1 MMKAGL
7 SDRLSPSQRESV
19 FQSQDLNK
27 KMFMGFK
34 STRSS
39 SVWRQVLYISFIV
52 VVMAGCKAGKNYTR
66 PNLDLPTDYKN
77 SVNDTLDS
85 TNIAK
90 INWREFFDDTVLVSL
105 IDSALK
111 NNLNLLQSAKDVNV
125 AIQDLKQAKVNF
137 LPELNAELG
146 YYERE
151 YHSEGYYSNPSSNYY
166 GDREPPKKWYVTQ
179 VNHRNTLAASWEID
193 IWGKFR
199 REKEAALA
207 TFMQSRE
214 FLRAV
219 QTSLVAEVASSYYN
233 LLMLNEQLKVAQRN
247 LDLNDSTLRI
257 VELQFKAGQVTSL
270 AVRQTEAQK
279 LVAASLIPQIE
290 GEIEI
295 QKNNLNR
302 LLGNYPGEIPTG
314 KELKEVS
321 LQTNVAAGV
330 PLDLL
335 TNRPDVAAAEFGLV
349 AANAQVGIAQAL
361 KYPSLTLGADLGL
374 DAMELKDLF
383 NPGLSLFGIFTGSL
397 TQPIFQRRRLKTNYQ
412 VALLQRDIA
421 ELVFRESLL
430 DALTEVSNELVRNR
444 KLLEAFEIAEQRLAN
459 AQTAVQN
466 ADMLF
471 KSGFANYLEVI
482 TAQSNALDTELELAS
497 TRMEILVS
505 NIELYRA
512 LGGGWE

>member
-1 MMKAGL
+1 MKPNTEQTIF
-7 SDRLSPSQRESV
+7 RWQPI
-19 FQSQDLNK
+19 
-27 KMFMGFK
+27 
-34 STRSS
+34 T
-39 SVWRQVLYISFIV
+39 YITLL
-52 VVMAGCKAGKNYTR
+52 VVMLAGCKAGKDYTR
-66 PNLDLPTDYKN
+66 PDLNLPSQYRN
-77 SVNDTLDS
+77 VDTVSLD
-85 TNIAK
+85 TANIAT
-90 INWREFFDDTVLVSL
+90 INWREFFDDSVLVSL
-105 IDSALK
+105 IDTALK
-111 NNLNLLQSAKDVNV
+111 NNLNLQQYAKDVHI
-125 AIQDLKQAKVNF
+125 ATQDLKQARVNF
-137 LPELNAELG
+137 LPEINAELG

-151 YHSEGYYSNPSSNYY
+151 YHSEGYYSNPSSRYY
-166 GDREPPKKWYVTQ
+166 GDREAPKTWYLTQ

-193 IWGKFR
+193 IWGRFR
-199 REKEAALA
+199 RQKESALA
-207 TFMQSRE
+207 TFMQTAE
-214 FLRAV
+214 FLKAV

-233 LLMLNEQLKVAQRN
+233 LLMLKEQLKVAQRN

-295 QKNNLNR
+295 QNNNLNR

-321 LQTNVAAGV
+321 LKTNMAAGV
-330 PLDLL
+330 PLELM
-335 TNRPDVAAAEFGLV
+335 TNRPDVAAAEFGLI
-349 AANAQVGIAQAL
+349 AANARVGVAQAL
-361 KYPSLTLGADLGL
+361 KYPSLTLGADIGL

-412 VALLQRDIA
+412 VALLERDIA
-421 ELVFRESLL
+421 ELGFRENLL
-430 DALTEVSNELVRNR
+430 NAVTEVSNELVKNQ
-444 KLLEAFEIAEQRLAN
+444 KLLEEFEIAEQRLAN
-459 AQTAVQN
+459 AQTAVRN

>member
-1 MMKAGL
+1 M
-7 SDRLSPSQRESV
+7 E
-19 FQSQDLNK
+19 FK
-27 KMFMGFK
+27 KK
-34 STRSS
+34 PAANWIRKT
-39 SVWRQVLYISFIV
+39 LYLALATV
-52 VVMAGCKAGKNYTR
+52 ALAGCKAGKNYTQ
-66 PNLDLPTDYKN
+66 PDLDLPTEFRN
-77 SVNDTLDS
+77 STTDSLDTA
-85 TNIAK
+85 NIAR

-111 NNLNLLQSAKDVNV
+111 NNLNLLQYAKDVNI
-125 AIQDLKQAKVNF
+125 ATQDLKQARVNF
-137 LPELNAELG
+137 LPDINAELG

-151 YHSEGYYSNPSSNYY
+151 YHSEGYYSNPSSRYY
-166 GDREPPKKWYVTQ
+166 GDKEAPKSWFLTQ

-193 IWGKFR
+193 IWGRFR

-207 TFMQSRE
+207 NFMQSRE
-214 FLRAV
+214 FLKAV

-233 LLMLNEQLKVAQRN
+233 LLMLQEQLKVAQRN

-295 QKNNLNR
+295 QNNNLNR

-314 KELKEVS
+314 KELKQVS
-321 LQTNVAAGV
+321 LQTNIAAGI
-330 PLDLL
+330 PLELM
-335 TNRPDVAAAEFGLV
+335 TNRPDVAAAELGLV
-349 AANAQVGIAQAL
+349 AANARVGIAQAL
-361 KYPSLTLGADLGL
+361 KYPSLTIGADIGL
-374 DAMELKDLF
+374 DAMQLKDLF

-412 VALLQRDIA
+412 IALLEREIA
-421 ELVFRESLL
+421 ELAFRENLL
-430 DALTEVSNELVRNR
+430 NAVTEVSNELVKNQ
-444 KLLEAFEIAEQRLAN
+444 KLLEEFDIAERRLSN

-466 ADMLF
+466 ADLLF

-482 TAQSNALDTELELAS
+482 TAQSNALDTELELAE

>member
-1 MMKAGL
+1 MNFEIKNAAAILRFGIYG
-7 SDRLSPSQRESV
+7 V
-19 FQSQDLNK
+19 FLL
-27 KMFMGFK
+27 F
-34 STRSS
+34 
-39 SVWRQVLYISFIV
+39 VL
-52 VVMAGCKAGKNYTR
+52 AGCKAGKNYTR
-66 PNLDLPTDYKN
+66 PELNMPSEFRNSPKDSLDTA
-77 SVNDTLDS
+77 
-85 TNIAK
+85 NIAR

-111 NNLNLLQSAKDVNV
+111 NNLNLLQYGKDVNI
-125 AIQDLKQAKVNF
+125 ATQDLKQARVNF
-137 LPELNAELG
+137 LPEINAELG

-151 YHSEGYYSNPSSNYY
+151 YHSGGYYTNPSSRYY
-166 GDREPPKKWYVTQ
+166 GDREAPKTWFLTQ
-179 VNHRNTLAASWEID
+179 VNHRNALAASWEID
-193 IWGKFR
+193 IWGRFR
-199 REKEAALA
+199 REKESALA

-214 FLRAV
+214 FLKAV

-233 LLMLNEQLKVAQRN
+233 LLMLQEQLKVAQRN

-295 QKNNLNR
+295 QHNNLNR
-302 LLGNYPGEIPTG
+302 LLGNYPGKITTG

-321 LQTNVAAGV
+321 LKTKMAAGV
-330 PLDLL
+330 PLELM
-335 TNRPDVAAAEFGLV
+335 TNRPDVAAAEFGLI
-349 AANAQVGIAQAL
+349 AANARVGIAQAL
-361 KYPSLTLGADLGL
+361 KYPSLTLGADVGL
-374 DAMELKDLF
+374 DAMDLMDLF
-383 NPGLSLFGIFTGSL
+383 NPGLSLFGLFTGSV
-397 TQPIFQRRRLKTNYQ
+397 TQPIFQRRRLKTNHQ
-412 VALLQRDIA
+412 IALLQRDIA
-421 ELVFRESLL
+421 ELGFRENLL
-430 DALTEVSNELVRNR
+430 NAVTEVSNELVKNQ
-444 KLLEAFEIAEQRLAN
+444 KLLEEFEIAEERLAN
-459 AQTAVQN
+459 AQTAVKN

-482 TAQSNALDTELELAS
+482 TAQSNALDTELELAA

>member
-1 MMKAGL
+1 MFK
-7 SDRLSPSQRESV
+7 
-19 FQSQDLNK
+19 NK
-27 KMFMGFK
+27 KAVSLLRWAMYCAILIF
-34 STRSS
+34 
-39 SVWRQVLYISFIV
+39 VL
-52 VVMAGCKAGKNYTR
+52 AGCKAGKNYTQ
-66 PNLDLPTDYKN
+66 PELDLPQEYRNSATD
-77 SVNDTLDS
+77 SSDS
-85 TNIAK
+85 ANIAK

-105 IDSALK
+105 IDTALK
-111 NNLNLLQSAKDVNV
+111 NNLNLQQYAKDVNI
-125 AIQDLKQAKVNF
+125 ATQDLKQARVNF
-137 LPELNAELG
+137 LPEINAELG

-151 YHSEGYYSNPSSNYY
+151 YHSGGYYSNPSSNYY
-166 GDREPPKKWYVTQ
+166 GEKEAPKTWYITQ
-179 VNHRNTLAASWEID
+179 VNHRNALAASWELD

-214 FLRAV
+214 FLKAV
-219 QTSLVAEVASSYYN
+219 QTSLVSEVASSYYN
-233 LLMLNEQLKVAQRN
+233 LLMLQEQLKVAQRN

-257 VELQFKAGQVTSL
+257 VELQFRAGQVTSL

-279 LVAASLIPQIE
+279 LVAASLVPQIE

-295 QKNNLNR
+295 QNNNLNR

-321 LQTNVAAGV
+321 LQTDIAAGV
-330 PLDLL
+330 PLELM
-335 TNRPDVAAAEFGLV
+335 TNRPDVAAAELGLI
-349 AANAQVGIAQAL
+349 AANARVGIAQAL
-361 KYPSLTLGADLGL
+361 KYPSLTLGADIGL
-374 DAMELKDLF
+374 DAMELKNLF
-383 NPGLSLFGIFTGSL
+383 SPGLSLFGLFTGSL

-412 VALLQRDIA
+412 IALLERDIA
-421 ELVFRESLL
+421 ELAFRENLL
-430 DALTEVSNELVRNR
+430 NAVTEVSNELVKNQ
-444 KLLEAFEIAEQRLAN
+444 KLLEEFEIAEQRLSN

-482 TAQSNALDTELELAS
+482 TAQSNALDTELELAA

>member
-1 MMKAGL
+1 M
-7 SDRLSPSQRESV
+7 E
-19 FQSQDLNK
+19 FK
-27 KMFMGFK
+27 KK
-34 STRSS
+34 PAANWIRKT
-39 SVWRQVLYISFIV
+39 LYLALATV
-52 VVMAGCKAGKNYTR
+52 ALAGCKAGKNYTQ
-66 PNLDLPTDYKN
+66 PDLDLPTEYRN
-77 SVNDTLDS
+77 SPIDSRDTA
-85 TNIAK
+85 NIAK

-111 NNLNLLQSAKDVNV
+111 NNLNLLQYAKDVNI
-125 AIQDLKQAKVNF
+125 ATQDLKQARVNF
-137 LPELNAELG
+137 LPDINAELG

-151 YHSEGYYSNPSSNYY
+151 YHSEGYYSNPSSRYY
-166 GDREPPKKWYVTQ
+166 GDKEAPKSWFLTQ
-179 VNHRNTLAASWEID
+179 VNHRNTLAASWELD
-193 IWGKFR
+193 IWGRFR

-207 TFMQSRE
+207 NFMQSRE
-214 FLRAV
+214 FLKAV

-233 LLMLNEQLKVAQRN
+233 LLMLQEQLKVAQRN

-295 QKNNLNR
+295 QNNNLNR

-314 KELKEVS
+314 KELKQVS
-321 LQTNVAAGV
+321 LQTNIAAGI
-330 PLDLL
+330 PLELM
-335 TNRPDVAAAEFGLV
+335 TNRPDVAAAELGLV
-349 AANAQVGIAQAL
+349 AANARVGIAQAL
-361 KYPSLTLGADLGL
+361 KYPSLTIGADIGL
-374 DAMELKDLF
+374 DAMQLKDLF

-412 VALLQRDIA
+412 IALLEREIA
-421 ELVFRESLL
+421 ELAFRENLL
-430 DALTEVSNELVRNR
+430 NAVTEVSNELVKNQ
-444 KLLEAFEIAEQRLAN
+444 KLLEEFDIAERRLSN

-466 ADMLF
+466 ADLLF

-482 TAQSNALDTELELAS
+482 TAQSNALDTELELAE

>member
-1 MMKAGL
+1 MKPNTEQTIF
-7 SDRLSPSQRESV
+7 RWQPI
-19 FQSQDLNK
+19 
-27 KMFMGFK
+27 
-34 STRSS
+34 T
-39 SVWRQVLYISFIV
+39 YITLL
-52 VVMAGCKAGKNYTR
+52 VVMLAGCKAGKDYTR
-66 PNLDLPTDYKN
+66 PDLNLPSQYRN
-77 SVNDTLDS
+77 VDTVSLD
-85 TNIAK
+85 TANIAT
-90 INWREFFDDTVLVSL
+90 INWREFFDDSVLVSL
-105 IDSALK
+105 IDTALK
-111 NNLNLLQSAKDVNV
+111 NNLNLQQYAKDVHI
-125 AIQDLKQAKVNF
+125 ATQDLKQARVNF
-137 LPELNAELG
+137 LPEINAELG

-151 YHSEGYYSNPSSNYY
+151 YHSEGYYSNPSSRYY
-166 GDREPPKKWYVTQ
+166 GDREAPKTWYLTQ

-193 IWGKFR
+193 IWGRFR
-199 REKEAALA
+199 RQKESALA
-207 TFMQSRE
+207 TFMQTAE
-214 FLRAV
+214 FLKAV

-233 LLMLNEQLKVAQRN
+233 LLMLKEQLKVAQRN

-295 QKNNLNR
+295 QNNNLNR

-321 LQTNVAAGV
+321 LKTNMAAGV
-330 PLDLL
+330 PLELM
-335 TNRPDVAAAEFGLV
+335 TNRPDVAAAEFGLI
-349 AANAQVGIAQAL
+349 AANARVGVAQAL
-361 KYPSLTLGADLGL
+361 KYPSLTLGADIGL

-412 VALLQRDIA
+412 VALLERDIA
-421 ELVFRESLL
+421 ELGFRENLL
-430 DALTEVSNELVRNR
+430 NAVTEVSNELVKNQ
-444 KLLEAFEIAEQRLAN
+444 KLLEEFEIAELRLAN
-459 AQTAVQN
+459 AKTAVRN

>member
-1 MMKAGL
+1 MF
-7 SDRLSPSQRESV
+7 SRSRLHFRNL
-19 FQSQDLNK
+19 DK
-27 KMFMGFK
+27 
-34 STRSS
+34 
-39 SVWRQVLYISFIV
+39 YISMELKKKPAAKWIRQTLYLALV
-52 VVMAGCKAGKNYTR
+52 TMALAGCKAGKNYIQ
-66 PNLDLPTDYKN
+66 PDLDLPSQYRNSPTD
-77 SVNDTLDS
+77 SLDTA
-85 TNIAK
+85 NIAR
-90 INWREFFDDTVLVSL
+90 INWREFFDDSVLVSL

-111 NNLNLLQSAKDVNV
+111 NNLNLQQYAKDVNI
-125 AIQDLKQAKVNF
+125 ATQDLKQARVNF
-137 LPELNAELG
+137 LPEINAELG

-151 YHSEGYYSNPSSNYY
+151 YHSEGYYTNPSSRYY
-166 GDREPPKKWYVTQ
+166 GDKEAPKTWFLTQ
-179 VNHRNTLAASWEID
+179 VNHRNTLAASWELD

-199 REKEAALA
+199 REKETALA
-207 TFMQSRE
+207 SFMQSRE
-214 FLRAV
+214 FLKAV

-233 LLMLNEQLKVAQRN
+233 LLMLQEQLKVAQRN

-290 GEIEI
+290 GEIEV
-295 QKNNLNR
+295 QNNNLNR
-302 LLGNYPGEIPTG
+302 LLGNYPGEVPTG
-314 KELKEVS
+314 KELKQVS
-321 LQTNVAAGV
+321 LQTNIAAGV
-330 PLDLL
+330 PLELM
-335 TNRPDVAAAEFGLV
+335 TNRPDVAAAELGLV
-349 AANAQVGIAQAL
+349 AANARVGIAQAL
-361 KYPSLTLGADLGL
+361 KYPSLTLGADIGL

-412 VALLQRDIA
+412 IALLEREIA
-421 ELVFRESLL
+421 ELAFRENLL
-430 DALTEVSNELVRNR
+430 NAVTEVSNELVKNQ
-444 KLLEAFEIAEQRLAN
+444 KLLEEFEIAERRLSN

-466 ADMLF
+466 ADLLF

-482 TAQSNALDTELELAS
+482 TAQSNALDTELELAE